1 MAGRGTGDG
10 RASGVGKYDQSSKWL
25 IQHCGNALLR
35 LAGYGEPI
43 LWEAVQS
50 EAVHPGQ
57 LPDGLVRATLPDRK
71 EPGLFLFEIA
81 TYPEARVV
89 EQMTRGMLI
98 TYLDRKQLP
107 EGTVVVLRPKGRYQV
122 PSSVHIAGCCGESGL
137 DLHWRVVD
145 LSAFEAD
152 ALLDLGDPGLAAWS
166 LLGQMGSSPK
176 RTVERCRQ
184 VIETHPDA
192 VERRSLLTIA
202 QIFLGIRYNEKS
214 LLQLLGG
221 HEAMI
226 ESPVLDQLLDEFLER
241 GRSEGEERGVERG
254 RQLGIVEGRQLGIEE
269 GLQLGRLES
278 AKRMHARILDKLQSR
293 LGVVSQK
300 SERRI
305 LQIFGLEVL
314 EDLLELAVT
323 APTLE
328 DFEAKLAML
337 ATEP

>member
-1 MAGRGTGDG
+1 M
-10 RASGVGKYDQSSKWL
+10 GKYDQSSKWL
-25 IQHCGNALLR
+25 IQHCGSALLW

-43 LWEAVQS
+43 LWEAIQS

-107 EGTVVVLRPKGRYQV
+107 EGTVLVLRPRGRYQV

-137 DLHWRVVD
+137 DLHWRVVN

-152 ALLDLGDPGLAAWS
+152 TLLDLGDPGLAAWS
-166 LLGQMGSSPK
+166 LLGQMGSNPE
-176 RTVERCRQ
+176 RTVERCRK

-221 HEAMI
+221 HEVMI

-241 GRSEGEERGVERG
+241 GRLEARQER
-254 RQLGIVEGRQLGIEE
+254 
-269 GLQLGRLES
+269 S
-278 AKRMHARILDKLQSR
+278 DRMHARILGSLQDR
-293 LGVVSQK
+293 FGQVPQD

-305 LQIFGLEVL
+305 LQVTGPEVL
-314 EDLLELAVT
+314 EDLLVIAVT
-323 APTLE
+323 ASSLE

-337 ATEP
+337 AGEP